1 MHLHYRLT
9 TLEKYRNLTMCITPI
24 DIQNDVFNN
33 KSFSRSIRSIIEKTI
48 GSIVVVMPDSF
59 SRRSLVS
66 AYTELKE
73 EVAAI
78 IKQIEQIITQIVII
92 SQLE

>member
-1 MHLHYRLT
+1 
-9 TLEKYRNLTMCITPI
+9 
-24 DIQNDVFNN
+24 
-33 KSFSRSIRSIIEKTI
+33 
-48 GSIVVVMPDSF
+48 MPDSF